1 MPATDVPSTPTGIVV
16 YDAAFSPAV
25 AQRQLSNLSAL
36 GSYRRCQGPRT
47 ATEHFIESL
56 LCELGEACDEVEYW
70 GREHW
75 QPVRAH
81 CDIDERAAREC
92 GLLRFPSVVLVAC
105 IEVEAGLRAPTVL
118 WAEVGGLT
126 SAENDADADSSG
138 DGAELQ
144 PVLCAVPAVAG
155 RLLRFGGETLHSVP
169 QPLTQHL
176 VAAVDEDEGDDHGGS
191 SSGGDGAGA
200 ATPRVR
206 RVLVINCWD
215 RAPDDNAPASMA
227 ATAAAAAIA
236 RDPAAPPPPTPPS
249 GSGEG
254 RRVAIGAAPRGHW
267 RQVPVE
273 RCRGDGT
280 TTAPPPGDDEGTR
293 LSVELFGDA
302 RPLMTTVGARRGAVV
317 AMLEAADAPAWL
329 PIRSAGCTG
338 PSRKRQREECEEDV
352 KSS

>member
-1 MPATDVPSTPTGIVV
+1 MPATDVPSTPTGVVV

-126 SAENDADADSSG
+126 SDADAGSSG
-138 DGAELQ
+138 DGAEQQ

-155 RLLRFGGETLHSVP
+155 RLLRFGGETLHAVP

-249 GSGEG
+249 GSDEG

-329 PIRSAGCTG
+329 PIRSAGCAG
-338 PSRKRQREECEEDV
+338 PSGEQQREECEEDV